1 MQAYLLVLLF
11 IPLASLQQQQP
22 EFPLNST
29 QTSALSLQV
38 DGSSGAVFVAA
49 GRRVYRLD
57 GGLAER
63 DAATLGSEVLNIALS
78 HDGTRLVACLSDFSC
93 VVLNASELSAPPSLV
108 AAGVHGATDAG
119 ITLFTAGDGSFYV
132 GSTRVDLNGF
142 ETHIVLGRHGGAFNR
157 TVEYLIERDGFMR
170 NFFGGFISGSNAYFL
185 VFDSTAP
192 TAPDDLRGVRVMRV
206 CDDGGF
212 NALYERT
219 LFCGASI
226 GSNTNVAG
234 ASVIEDFRGT
244 PGSAL
249 GLGQG
254 RPGGIQNYVC
264 LLAISSDVDAEMD
277 TRYSECVTNRLAGD
291 DIEVAWN
298 DATSNCHQFQFQ
310 VCFHTRFS
318 CCTAPVCEWSVQEVD
333 MCSFNLPLDNV
344 DDPVDANEDSI
355 RINEINGD
363 FLTASV
369 AVVVDSA
376 SFMITAYTR
385 TNVQDSEEHYISVV
399 SMDTEY
405 IYLCSLIV
413 ITLKVDFTTYTGSVP
428 LIPSNVAIDT
438 IPVSSQV
445 WQLRWQPGLDYV
457 YALTDTTVGILLA

>member
-22 EFPLNST
+22 EYPLNST
-29 QTSALSLQV
+29 QTSDLSLQV
-38 DGSSGAVFVAA
+38 DGNSGAVFVAA
-49 GRRVYRLD
+49 GRQVYRLD

-108 AAGVHGATDAG
+108 AEGVHGATDDG

-132 GSTRVDLNGF
+132 GSTRVNGMGVQ
-142 ETHIVLGRHGGAFNR
+142 THILLGRHGGAFNR

-185 VFDSTAP
+185 VFDSAP
-192 TAPDDLRGVRVMRV
+192 TDPNDLSNVRVMRV

-226 GSNTNVAG
+226 GSDTDVVG

-249 GLGQG
+249 ALGQG

-264 LLAISSDVDAEMD
+264 LLTISSDVDAEMD
-277 TRYSECVTNRLAGD
+277 MRYSECVNNRLAGD

-298 DATSNCHQFQFQ
+298 AATSNCALTQFQ
-310 VCFHTRFS
+310 VCFHTRLLH
-318 CCTAPVCEWSVQEVD
+318 
-333 MCSFNLPLDNV
+333 CS
-344 DDPVDANEDSI
+344 
-355 RINEINGD
+355 
-363 FLTASV
+363 
-369 AVVVDSA
+369 
-376 SFMITAYTR
+376 
-385 TNVQDSEEHYISVV
+385 
-399 SMDTEY
+399 SM
-405 IYLCSLIV
+405 
-413 ITLKVDFTTYTGSVP
+413 
-428 LIPSNVAIDT
+428 
-438 IPVSSQV
+438 
-445 WQLRWQPGLDYV
+445 
-457 YALTDTTVGILLA
+457 

>member
-1 MQAYLLVLLF
+1 MHVYLLVLMF
-11 IPLASLQQQQP
+11 IPLASLQQP

-29 QTSALSLQV
+29 QTSAPSLQV

-78 HDGTRLVACLSDFSC
+78 HDGTRLVACLRDFSC

-132 GSTRVDLNGF
+132 GSTRVNGMGVQ
-142 ETHIVLGRHGGAFNR
+142 THIVLGRHGGAFNR
-157 TVEYLIERDGFMR
+157 TVEYWISRDGFVR
-170 NFFGGFISGSNAYFL
+170 NFFGGFVSGSNAYFL
-185 VFDSTAP
+185 VFDTAP
-192 TAPDDLRGVRVMRV
+192 SDLSNVRVMRV

-219 LFCGASI
+219 LFCASSI
-226 GSNTNVAG
+226 GSGTDVAG

-249 GLGQG
+249 ALGQG
-254 RPGGIQNYVC
+254 RPGGVQNYVC

-277 TRYSECVTNRLAGD
+277 MRYSECVTNLAGD

-298 DATSNCHQFQFQ
+298 GATSNCALFQ
-310 VCFHTRFS
+310 VYFHTRLLNCS
-318 CCTAPVCEWSVQEVD
+318 SIICEWSVQEVD
-333 MCSFNLPLDNV
+333 TCSFNFPLGNV
-344 DDPVDANEDSI
+344 DDPVDANQDAL
-355 RINEINGD
+355 RINERNGD

-376 SFMITAYTR
+376 SFMITAYMR
-385 TNVQDSEEHYISVV
+385 RNVQEYYISVV
-399 SMDTEY
+399 SMATEY
-405 IYLCSLIV
+405 ILNVLMGSLLCTV
-413 ITLKVDFTTYTGSVP
+413 QVDFTTFTGTDP
-428 LIPSNVAIDT
+428 LIPSRVAIDT
-438 IPVSSQV
+438 IPVSSKV
-445 WQLRWQPGLDYV
+445 RQLRWQPGLDYV
-457 YALTDTTVGILLA
+457 YAVTDTTVSVL